1 LSKTRSF
8 DSFAFGL
15 CSGRR
20 FLNILLDLTNHSHR
34 RPLPESS
41 HRYFETFHRSKL
53 EFDDRRIRLALR
65 EGRVLVGTTLGE
77 SWKDEGRTC
86 KGTV

>member
-1 LSKTRSF
+1 MY
-8 DSFAFGL
+8 
-15 CSGRR
+15 
-20 FLNILLDLTNHSHR
+20 HSHR

-65 EGRVLVGTTLGE
+65 EGEYWLERHLEKAGKTKEELAKELYDRNLTAVAEVSLHLPG
-77 SWKDEGRTC
+77 SA
-86 KGTV
+86 